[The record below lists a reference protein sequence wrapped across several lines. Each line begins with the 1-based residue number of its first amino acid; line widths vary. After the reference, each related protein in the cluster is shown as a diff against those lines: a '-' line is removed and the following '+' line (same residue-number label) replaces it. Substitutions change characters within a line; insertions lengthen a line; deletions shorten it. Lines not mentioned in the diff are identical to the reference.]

1 MMAVPDPAAAAMP
14 PETSDTETPAG
25 FPALSAIDARILG
38 SLMEKAAT
46 TPEAYPLTVNSLVLA
61 CNQKT
66 SREPLMALEPG
77 EVGHALRQMEQTRL
91 VRIVDG
97 ARAQRYDHRFSATY
111 SVTAGQQALLGLLLL
126 RGPQT
131 VPELLNRSER
141 WHAFAGLDEVRQT
154 LERLM
159 QRSPTLVVN
168 IGRGSGQRE
177 DRYMHLLCG
186 PVDVELLQASSAS
199 RSASASGERS
209 SLESRVDALESA
221 LDALRAELAEL
232 KARDAG

>member
-1 MMAVPDPAAAAMP
+1 MMALPDPAAPAMS
-14 PETSDTETPAG
+14 PETPETATPAG
-25 FPALSAIDARILG
+25 LPALTTIEARILG
-38 SLMEKAAT
+38 SLIEKAAT

-66 SREPLMALEPG
+66 SRDPLMALESG
-77 EVGHALRQMEQTRL
+77 EVGHALRRMEQSRL

-97 ARAQRYDHRFSATY
+97 ARAQRYDHRFSSIY
-111 SVTAGQQALLGLLLL
+111 SVTAAQQALLGLLLL

-131 VPELLNRSER
+131 VPELLTRSER
-141 WHAFAGLDEVRQT
+141 WHSFSGLDELRQT

-168 IGRGSGQRE
+168 IGRAAGQRE

-186 PVDVELLQASSAS
+186 PVDVEQLQASAKAGGGSEP
-199 RSASASGERS
+199 RTG
-209 SLESRVDALESA
+209 LEARVEALEAAVDS
-221 LDALRAELAEL
+221 LRAELSAM
-232 KARDAG
+232 RSGSP

>member
-1 MMAVPDPAAAAMP
+1 MS
-14 PETSDTETPAG
+14 PETSDTETPASL
-25 FPALSAIDARILG
+25 PALSATEARILG
-38 SLMEKAAT
+38 SLIEKAST

-66 SREPLMALEPG
+66 SRDPLMTLEPG

-97 ARAQRYDHRFSATY
+97 ARAQRYDHRFSSVY

-131 VPELLNRSER
+131 VPELLTRSER
-141 WHAFAGLDEVRQT
+141 WHAFASLDELRLT
-154 LERLM
+154 LERLV

-168 IGRGSGQRE
+168 IGRASGQRE

-186 PVDVELLQASSAS
+186 PVDVELLQAQSNS
-199 RSASASGERS
+199 RPSGSGERS
-209 SLESRVDALESA
+209 SLETRVDALEAA
-221 LDALRAELAEL
+221 LDALRAEVAEL
-232 KARDAG
+232 KSRDS